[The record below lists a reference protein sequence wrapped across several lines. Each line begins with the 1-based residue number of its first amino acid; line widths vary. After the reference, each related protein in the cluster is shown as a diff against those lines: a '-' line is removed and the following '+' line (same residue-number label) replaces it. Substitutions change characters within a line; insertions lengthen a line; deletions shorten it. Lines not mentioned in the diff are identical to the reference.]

1 MEKCPICNNEIIFP
15 KSLKCKFC
23 PLKFCTINCL
33 MSHFPI
39 HNNSKNEEAKNLI
52 RFAKRKYSR
61 KLSQKFIFI
70 TPGIFHENNE
80 DFPKKFSVE
89 DFTKV
94 TDGFLP
100 IELGSGAY
108 GRVYLVRHN
117 ETKEEYALKV
127 IEKKKLRNMYEN
139 FDIIYN
145 EIKIQS
151 KLEHPNIIKLYSMD
165 ETDNEIN
172 IIMEYAKNGN
182 LYQLITRNK
191 TGFSEKIAFQYFI
204 QVVNAVYFLHEN
216 QIIHRDIKP
225 ENLLI
230 GENNTIKL
238 CDFGWAKN
246 LSLKNRSSY
255 CGTVEYMAPEI
266 IESENYDYSVDI
278 WSLGILLYE
287 LLMGHS
293 PFKDKTTKNTI
304 VNIKLHEL
312 KFDKEISEDCK
323 DLINKLL
330 EENKEKRL
338 NIKDILTHNFVKK
351 NENLINS
358 FSSNKLFNNSSAI
371 YLDNENDYTNSNINI
386 NNNTNSNINMTDII
400 ISKSISPFKTDYS
413 RSITSSKCDTSN
425 NNNNSNYFT
434 PKKMNSNNYISE
446 KKNSP
451 YSNSKIIYLKN
462 NPKFAKIR
470 DTIVEK
476 SRKQMGSL
484 NLKKSKRY
492 SFEEIKE
499 HNKKI
504 QESKKLN
511 NNNIHKINREL
522 VRFNSLKNP
531 LIDEKNKVIPPFDEN
546 IFINELI
553 NICKK
558 HSKDKI
564 IK

>member
-330 EENKEKRL
+330 EVNKEKRL

-358 FSSNKLFNNSSAI
+358 FSSNKLFNNSSAL

-434 PKKMNSNNYISE
+434 PKKMNSNNYINE

>member
-330 EENKEKRL
+330 EVNKEKRL

-358 FSSNKLFNNSSAI
+358 FSSNKLFNNNSAL

-386 NNNTNSNINMTDII
+386 NNNTNSNINMADII

-434 PKKMNSNNYISE
+434 PKKMNSNNYINE

-511 NNNIHKINREL
+511 NNKIHKINREL

-531 LIDEKNKVIPPFDEN
+531 LIDEKNKMIPPFDEN

>member
-1 MEKCPICNNEIIFP
+1 
-15 KSLKCKFC
+15 
-23 PLKFCTINCL
+23 
-33 MSHFPI
+33 
-39 HNNSKNEEAKNLI
+39 
-52 RFAKRKYSR
+52 
-61 KLSQKFIFI
+61 
-70 TPGIFHENNE
+70 
-80 DFPKKFSVE
+80 
-89 DFTKV
+89 
-94 TDGFLP
+94 
-100 IELGSGAY
+100 
-108 GRVYLVRHN
+108 
-117 ETKEEYALKV
+117 
-127 IEKKKLRNMYEN
+127 
-139 FDIIYN
+139 
-145 EIKIQS
+145 
-151 KLEHPNIIKLYSMD
+151 
-165 ETDNEIN
+165 
-172 IIMEYAKNGN
+172 
-182 LYQLITRNK
+182 
-191 TGFSEKIAFQYFI
+191 
-204 QVVNAVYFLHEN
+204 
-216 QIIHRDIKP
+216 
-225 ENLLI
+225 
-230 GENNTIKL
+230 
-238 CDFGWAKN
+238 
-246 LSLKNRSSY
+246 
-255 CGTVEYMAPEI
+255 
-266 IESENYDYSVDI
+266 
-278 WSLGILLYE
+278 
-287 LLMGHS
+287 MGHS

-330 EENKEKRL
+330 EVNKEKRL

-358 FSSNKLFNNSSAI
+358 FSSNKLFNNSSAL

-434 PKKMNSNNYISE
+434 PKKMNSNNYINE

>member
-330 EENKEKRL
+330 EVNKEKRL

-358 FSSNKLFNNSSAI
+358 FSSNKLFNNSSAL

-386 NNNTNSNINMTDII
+386 NNNTNSNINMADII

>member
-1 MEKCPICNNEIIFP
+1 MEKCPICNNEVAYIKP
-15 KSLKCKFC
+15 LKCKFC
-23 PLKFCTINCL
+23 TLKFCSINCL

-39 HNNSKNEEAKNLI
+39 HNNTKNEEVKNLI
-52 RFAKRKYSR
+52 SCAKREYSR
-61 KLSQKFIFI
+61 KISQKYLFII
-70 TPGIFHENNE
+70 PGIFHDNNFE
-80 DFPKKFSVE
+80 FSE
-89 DFTKV
+89 KYSINNFSKV
-94 TDGFLP
+94 LDGFFP

-108 GRVYLVRHN
+108 GRVYLAIHN

-127 IEKKKLRNMYEN
+127 IEKKKLLDMYGKC
-139 FDIIYN
+139 DIIYN
-145 EIKIQS
+145 EIKIHS
-151 KLEHPNIIKLYSMD
+151 KLDHPNIIKLYNMN

-182 LYQLITRNK
+182 LFQLISKNSS
-191 TGFSEKIAFQYFI
+191 GLPEKMAFHYFI

-225 ENLLI
+225 ENLLLDQ
-230 GENNTIKL
+230 NNTIKL
-238 CDFGWAKN
+238 CDFGWAKQ
-246 LSLKNRSSY
+246 LTLKNRSSF
-255 CGTVEYMAPEI
+255 CGTIEYMAPEI

-287 LLMGHS
+287 LLIGHS

-304 VNIKLHEL
+304 INIKLHEL
-312 KFDKEISEDCK
+312 KFDKEISEECK

-330 EENKEKRL
+330 EVNKEKRL

-358 FSSNKLFNNSSAI
+358 FSSNKLFNNNSAL

-386 NNNTNSNINMTDII
+386 NNNTNSNINMADII

-434 PKKMNSNNYISE
+434 PKKMNSNNYINE

-484 NLKKSKRY
+484 NLKKK
-492 SFEEIKE
+492 
-499 HNKKI
+499 
-504 QESKKLN
+504 
-511 NNNIHKINREL
+511 
-522 VRFNSLKNP
+522 
-531 LIDEKNKVIPPFDEN
+531 
-546 IFINELI
+546 
-553 NICKK
+553 
-558 HSKDKI
+558 
-564 IK
+564 

>member
-330 EENKEKRL
+330 EVNKEKRL

>member
-39 HNNSKNEEAKNLI
+39 HNNSKNEESKNLI

-330 EENKEKRL
+330 EVNKEKRL

-434 PKKMNSNNYISE
+434 PKKMNSNNYINE